1 MMALFPEHELT
12 MLDVLPKT
20 APIAPKEFDAMV
32 VDIAAL
38 LERDSM
44 TGRDLKMLQSCDI
57 PLVLIGA
64 DDVVEIAEREKLVR
78 ISRPVTKE
86 SLQRALADCLSGA
99 TALRMEIA
107 NPTEPAV
114 KPKAKAR
121 KSKVPAPTLA
131 AINYIELTE
140 VVEEGDV
147 ALVRT
152 VQAQEKF

>member
-20 APIAPKEFDAMV
+20 APKEFDAMI

-38 LERDSM
+38 LECDSF

-64 DDVVEIAEREKLVR
+64 DDAAEIAEREKLVR
-78 ISRPVTKE
+78 TTRPVTKE

-99 TALRMEIA
+99 TALRTEIA
-107 NPTEPAV
+107 NPTEPAI

-121 KSKVPAPTLA
+121 KPKLPAPALL
-131 AINYIELTE
+131 AINYIELVD
-140 VVEEGDV
+140 VVEEGDATV
-147 ALVRT
+147 VRT
-152 VQAQEKF
+152 VQAQKKI

>member
-20 APIAPKEFDAMV
+20 APIEPKEFDAMV

-38 LERDSM
+38 LECDSL
-44 TGRDLKMLQSCDI
+44 TGRDLKLLQGCDI

-64 DDVVEIAEREKLVR
+64 DDSAEIAEREKLVR
-78 ISRPVTKE
+78 ITRPVTKE

-99 TALRMEIA
+99 APLRAEIA
-107 NPTEPAV
+107 NPAEPAI

-121 KSKVPAPTLA
+121 KPKVPAPA
-131 AINYIELTE
+131 HPAINYIELVD
-140 VVEEGDV
+140 VVEEGDATV
-147 ALVRT
+147 ART
-152 VQAQEKF
+152 VQAQKKF